1 MKKHFLLAGFA
12 ALMLVACNNKPASE
26 LTLSGL
32 DPVKFQTEV
41 NNAKTALYTLKNKA
55 GMEVCITNF
64 GGRIVSVMVPDKNG
78 KMQDVVLGF
87 DSIADY
93 INVPATSVLLSDAMQ
108 TVSTKDVSHWT
119 ATRSNCRKTISA
131 TACTE
136 ARKVG
141 NTKFMKLI

>member
-55 GMEVCITNF
+55 GMEV
-64 GGRIVSVMVPDKNG
+64 
-78 KMQDVVLGF
+78 
-87 DSIADY
+87 
-93 INVPATSVLLSDAMQ
+93 TSE
-108 TVSTKDVSHWT
+108 DVSCLSWYP
-119 ATRSNCRKTISA
+119 TRTVRCK
-131 TACTE
+131 
-136 ARKVG
+136 
-141 NTKFMKLI
+141 M